1 LIITIV
7 ENAHP
12 VIGGNVKVGLFGFG
26 KTGRAVATVLISE
39 KITKLQWVAARH
51 KEEQFS
57 SATESLGLDSVD
69 SAKFVDTGSI
79 DIGKLLDKNPVDVI
93 VDFSSESGLDY
104 YGEEA
109 AKRGISIVTAVS
121 QYDSKKQATLKRLA
135 QRTRVLW
142 SPNITLGINFMFM
155 ASKALKQAAPD
166 SDVQISEEHFREKAE
181 VSGTAVRLAKLM
193 GQEVESINSVRA
205 GGIVGVHEVLFGYQN
220 ETLRLR
226 HESISREAFGNG
238 AYFATTN
245 LPHWP
250 IGYYNMQDLI
260 QPYFSNQPTDTGSV
274 RRATP
279 GFRGKLARTLRILAR
294 KID

>member
-1 LIITIV
+1 M
-7 ENAHP
+7 
-12 VIGGNVKVGLFGFG
+12 KVGLFGFG
-26 KTGRAVATVLISE
+26 KTGKAVAKVLITE
-39 KITKLQWVAARH
+39 KATKLQWVAKR
-51 KEEQFS
+51 KKVEQFE
-57 SATESLGLDSVD
+57 SAPESLGIETVEPG
-69 SAKFVDTGSI
+69 KFIDTESI

-121 QYDSKKQATLKRLA
+121 QYDAKSQATLKRLA
-135 QRTRVLW
+135 KKTRVLW

-166 SDVQISEEHFREKAE
+166 SDIQISEEHFREKAE
-181 VSGTAVRLAKLM
+181 ISGTAVRLAKLM
-193 GQEVESINSVRA
+193 GKEVSSINSVRA
-205 GGIVGVHEVLFGYQN
+205 GGIVGVHEVLFGFQN

-238 AYFATTN
+238 AFFAATN

-250 IGYYNMQDLI
+250 VGYYNMQDLI
-260 QPYFSNQPTDTGSV
+260 QPYFDNQPTDTGSI
-274 RRATP
+274 RRVTP
-279 GFRGKLARTLRILAR
+279 GLRGRIASTLRAVPR

>member
-1 LIITIV
+1 M
-7 ENAHP
+7 
-12 VIGGNVKVGLFGFG
+12 KVGLFGFG
-26 KTGRAVATVLISE
+26 KTGKAVAKVLITE
-39 KITKLQWVAARH
+39 KATKLQWVAKLKKVERF
-51 KEEQFS
+51 E
-57 SATESLGLDSVD
+57 SAPDSLGIETVEPG
-69 SAKFVDTGSI
+69 KFI
-79 DIGKLLDKNPVDVI
+79 DIESINIRKLLDKNPVDVI

-121 QYDSKKQATLKRLA
+121 QYDAKSQATLKRLA
-135 QRTRVLW
+135 KKTRVLW

-181 VSGTAVRLAKLM
+181 ISGTAVRLAKLM
-193 GQEVESINSVRA
+193 GKEVSSINSVRA
-205 GGIVGVHEVLFGYQN
+205 GGIVGAHEVLFGFQN

-238 AYFATTN
+238 AFFAATN

-250 IGYYNMQDLI
+250 VGYYNMQDLI
-260 QPYFSNQPTDTGSV
+260 QPYFDNQPTDTGSI
-274 RRATP
+274 RRVKP
-279 GFRGKLARTLRILAR
+279 GLRGRIASTLRAVAR

>member
-1 LIITIV
+1 M
-7 ENAHP
+7 
-12 VIGGNVKVGLFGFG
+12 KVGLFGFG
-26 KTGRAVATVLISE
+26 KTGRAVAKVLIKE
-39 KITKLQWVAARH
+39 KATKLQWVAKRNKDQQH
-51 KEEQFS
+51 S
-57 SATESLGLDSVD
+57 SAPESLGIETVEPG
-69 SAKFVDTGSI
+69 KFVDTGSI
-79 DIGKLLDKNPVDVI
+79 DIKKLLDKNPVDVI

-109 AKRGISIVTAVS
+109 AKRGIAIVTAVS

-135 QRTRVLW
+135 RKTRVLW

-166 SDVQISEEHFREKAE
+166 SDIQISEEHFREKAE
-181 VSGTAVRLAKLM
+181 ISGTAVRLAKLM
-193 GQEVESINSVRA
+193 GQDVSSINSVRA
-205 GGIVGVHEVLFGYQN
+205 GGIVGVHEVLFGFQN

-238 AYFATTN
+238 AFFAATN

-250 IGYYNMQDLI
+250 VGYYNMQDLI
-260 QPYFSNQPTDTGSV
+260 QPYFNNQPTDTGSI
-274 RRATP
+274 RQLRP
-279 GFRGKLARTLRILAR
+279 GIRGKVAGTLRAIAR